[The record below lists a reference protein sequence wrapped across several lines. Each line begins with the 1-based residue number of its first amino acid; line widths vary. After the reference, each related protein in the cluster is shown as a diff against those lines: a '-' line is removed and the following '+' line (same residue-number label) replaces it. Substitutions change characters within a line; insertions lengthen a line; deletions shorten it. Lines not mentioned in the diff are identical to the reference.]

1 MNYSDQVLDHF
12 MNPRNV
18 GELDDPDGLG
28 QVGNINCGDIMRM
41 TIKVADNRIADIRFK
56 TFGCGAAIAVS
67 SMVTEMVKGKTLE
80 QSVQVNRD
88 DVARALGGLPDKKLH
103 CSNLGTDALKAAIN
117 DYWRRNGH
125 PDKVVPLE
133 DEHLEQSAEEEN
145 SACCGSN
152 ERGCRQSSS
161 GSPAARAGE

>member
-1 MNYSDQVLDHF
+1 MNYSDKVLDHF

-18 GELDDPDGLG
+18 GELENPDGVG

-41 TIKVADNRIADIRFK
+41 TIKVVDNRISAIRFK

-67 SMVTEMVKGKTLE
+67 SMVTEMVTGKTLE
-80 QSVQVNRD
+80 ESVTVNRD
-88 DVARALGGLPDKKLH
+88 DVARALDGLPDKKLH

-117 DYWRRNGH
+117 DYWRRTGH
-125 PDKVVPLE
+125 PEKVVPLE
-133 DEHLEQSAEEEN
+133 DEHLEHQAEEEN

-152 ERGCRQSSS
+152 ERGCRQSSD
-161 GSPAARAGE
+161 GGAAERAGE

>member
-1 MNYSDQVLDHF
+1 MNYSDKVMEHF

-18 GELDDPDGLG
+18 GELENPDGIG
-28 QVGNINCGDIMRM
+28 QVGNVNCGDIMRM
-41 TIKVADNRIADIRFK
+41 TIKVGENRITDINFK

-80 QSVQVNRD
+80 EAVAVNRD
-88 DVARALGGLPDKKLH
+88 DVALALGGLPDKKLH

-117 DYWRRNGH
+117 DFWRRTGQ
-125 PDKVVPLE
+125 PEKIVPLE
-133 DEHLEQSAEEEN
+133 DEHLEQESEQA

-152 ERGCRQSSS
+152 ERGCGQSSNS
-161 GSPAARAGE
+161 DPA

>member
-1 MNYSDQVLDHF
+1 MNYSDKVLDHF

-18 GELDDPDGLG
+18 GELDSPDGIG

-41 TIKVADNRIADIRFK
+41 TIKVVDNQIADIRFK

-67 SMVTEMVKGKTLE
+67 SMVTEMVKGKSLE
-80 QSVQVNRD
+80 ESVTVNRD
-88 DVARALGGLPDKKLH
+88 DVAVALGGLPDKKLH

-117 DYWRRNGH
+117 DYWRRTGH
-125 PDKVVPLE
+125 PEKVVPLE
-133 DEHLEQSAEEEN
+133 DEHLEHQSEEEN

-152 ERGCRQSSS
+152 ERGCRQSADGSS
-161 GSPAARAGE
+161 AERTGQ

>member
-1 MNYSDQVLDHF
+1 MRYSDTVMEHF

-18 GELDDPDGLG
+18 GELDNPDGIG
-28 QVGNINCGDIMRM
+28 QIGNVNCGDIMRM
-41 TIKVADNRIADIRFK
+41 TIQVYDEHITDIKFK

-67 SMVTEMVKGKTLE
+67 SMVTEMVKGKALDE
-80 QSVQVNRD
+80 AVAINRD
-88 DVARALGGLPDKKLH
+88 DVAKALGGLPDKKLH

-125 PDKVVPLE
+125 PDRAVPLE
-133 DEHLEQSAEEEN
+133 DEHLEHEAEDA

-152 ERGCRQSSS
+152 ERGCRQ
-161 GSPAARAGE
+161 P